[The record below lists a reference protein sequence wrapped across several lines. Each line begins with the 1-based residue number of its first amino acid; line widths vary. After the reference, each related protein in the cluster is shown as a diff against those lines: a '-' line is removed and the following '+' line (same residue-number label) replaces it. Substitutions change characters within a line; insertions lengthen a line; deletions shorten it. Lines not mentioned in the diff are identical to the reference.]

1 MTKMFAKVRE
11 KRMMWGMRGFVFIL
25 TVVMMGVGSGCR
37 TVAPEVV
44 ARDRRIMEEP
54 AGDYWVGRRVAG
66 ERTRFWGFIRRPR
79 QTWAQAQLVVL
90 NEREKA
96 APDRLVETPGGG
108 ERGYQY
114 DDNREYRLRGRLSG
128 RRVYDPNSDKILPE
142 FILEDYEEVDAAPG
156 WLFHPRE
163 KRDAFG
169 VPQPPR

>member
-1 MTKMFAKVRE
+1 
-11 KRMMWGMRGFVFIL
+11 
-25 TVVMMGVGSGCR
+25 
-37 TVAPEVV
+37 
-44 ARDRRIMEEP
+44 
-54 AGDYWVGRRVAG
+54 
-66 ERTRFWGFIRRPR
+66 
-79 QTWAQAQLVVL
+79 LVIL

-96 APDRLVETPGGG
+96 APDRLAETPGGG

-114 DDNREYRLRGRLSG
+114 DDSREYRLRGRLSG

-142 FILEDYEEVDAAPG
+142 FILEDYEEVNAAPG